1 MELALET
8 KSSGSQAS
16 LCSMNS
22 NLTVI
27 KVMVS
32 TAPFTMCVAMTPKTY
47 PWKTQPRWDI
57 S

>member
-47 PWKTQPRWDI
+47 P
-57 S
+57 